1 MTALPR
7 LAAPA
12 ARALAADGLTTLED
26 VVAAGRSHVASL
38 HGMGPRALAQLDEA
52 IAAAGLCEEGS
63 PPGARGQTEV

>member
-26 VVAAGRSHVASL
+26 VVAAGRAHVASL
-38 HGMGPRALAQLDEA
+38 HGMGPRALALLDEA
-52 IAAAGLCEEGS
+52 VAAAGLCEAES
-63 PPGARGQTEV
+63 PR